1 MTRRKFKTKEPK
13 ASRTAKAIGMPDAQV
28 KRGGMVLV
36 DAPNLTTDVHRGE
49 AVAPK
54 QKVLT
59 VRKLTKI
66 EKLYNAKLLTKDEAS
81 ICEWYHKT
89 HATAYD
95 IRGVTADYGRAGG
108 GGCTNF
114 IPYQG
119 GKAMQAAK
127 REYLFARAGIDPRLV
142 GMFEWVVLHGRPLG
156 QLRRTFRL
164 AIRQLAERMG
174 EMRVA
179 A

>member
-1 MTRRKFKTKEPK
+1 MTRRQYKTKEPK
-13 ASRTAKAIGMPDAQV
+13 ASRIARSVGVPDAQV
-28 KRGGMVLV
+28 ERGGIVLI
-36 DAPNLTTDVHRGE
+36 DAPNLTTYVHRGE

-66 EKLYNAKLLTKDEAS
+66 EKLYNAKLLTKDEAA

-95 IRGVTADYGRAGG
+95 ISGVTADYGRAARGR
-108 GGCTNF
+108 CTNF

-142 GMFEWVVLHGRPLG
+142 GMFERVVLQGRPLG
-156 QLRRTFRL
+156 QLRRAFRL
-164 AIRQLAERMG
+164 AIRQLADRMG